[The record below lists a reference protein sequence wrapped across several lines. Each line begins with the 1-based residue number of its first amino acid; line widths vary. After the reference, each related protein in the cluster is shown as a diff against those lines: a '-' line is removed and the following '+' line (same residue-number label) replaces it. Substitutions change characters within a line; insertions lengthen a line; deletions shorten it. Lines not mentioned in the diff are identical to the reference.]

1 MGCRGNIICY
11 RGLSRI
17 SLLSQSS
24 STVYYIWASWSIRC
38 LVGDLKKVWRFG
50 KGLQK
55 MFRRRVI
62 RAKHRGSALVRIHP
76 RMWYVKT
83 ADGRILNGTTT
94 VTTAERH
101 YRKLMADLLSKAF
114 AASQIFRKYPFCHSR
129 PDRSLCYCGR
139 YFGLCARCTTMYV
152 GGGTTALTFPAWYT
166 LPKTLLL
173 MIGLLL
179 MLPSAVDGTT
189 QMFGQRESTN
199 RLRLITGLLLGGGIP
214 LVAWVLVSSVLP

>member
-1 MGCRGNIICY
+1 
-11 RGLSRI
+11 
-17 SLLSQSS
+17 
-24 STVYYIWASWSIRC
+24 
-38 LVGDLKKVWRFG
+38 
-50 KGLQK
+50 
-55 MFRRRVI
+55 
-62 RAKHRGSALVRIHP
+62 
-76 RMWYVKT
+76 
-83 ADGRILNGTTT
+83 
-94 VTTAERH
+94 
-101 YRKLMADLLSKAF
+101 
-114 AASQIFRKYPFCHSR
+114 
-129 PDRSLCYCGR
+129 
-139 YFGLCARCTTMYV
+139 MYV